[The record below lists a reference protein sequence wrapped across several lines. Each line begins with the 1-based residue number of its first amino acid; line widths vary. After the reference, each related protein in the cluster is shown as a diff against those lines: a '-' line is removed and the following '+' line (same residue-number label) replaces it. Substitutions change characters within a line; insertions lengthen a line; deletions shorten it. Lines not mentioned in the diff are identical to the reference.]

1 MSKQS
6 QNDLIGTV
14 SRQPELEPTAAPIGG
29 YRVMAA
35 ASGRHVARL
44 LFRARAPCRFG
55 TIGNSVG
62 ETPGRV
68 QIARF

>member
-1 MSKQS
+1 MTHRDGQS
-6 QNDLIGTV
+6 MRRWTKSTHI
-14 SRQPELEPTAAPIGG
+14 
-29 YRVMAA
+29 
-35 ASGRHVARL
+35 
-44 LFRARAPCRFG
+44 CRFG